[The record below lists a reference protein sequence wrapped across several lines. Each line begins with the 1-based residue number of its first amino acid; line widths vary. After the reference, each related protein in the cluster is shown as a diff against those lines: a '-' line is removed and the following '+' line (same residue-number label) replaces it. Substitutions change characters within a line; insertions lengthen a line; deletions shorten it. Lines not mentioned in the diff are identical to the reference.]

1 VIVSG
6 LNGKAEI
13 FSGRVFHYQIVE
25 SGGKIRLCRQSNA
38 YGRLFFRMYA
48 EKVPF

>member
-1 VIVSG
+1 MKMNSG
-6 LNGKAEI
+6 KWC
-13 FSGRVFHYQIVE
+13 FSENSSQR
-25 SGGKIRLCRQSNA
+25 GGKIRLCRQSNA